1 MYVNNTA
8 SHVWTTEI
16 MLKGNAVFRLYD
28 ENINI
33 GQIPPA
39 EVYSLK
45 WTRFLSF
52 SEFLVGLFVSI
63 VTVSCELLWVSCYS
77 TVQEERQW
85 IYVYEKYI
93 VVCRLLF
100 CRWNPSPVH
109 NQACFV
115 AVSECTVADSVSSSR
130 LELEI
135 MMWAVKQSKMGR
147 EKESSTLGKCECGQY
162 HMKTGTKWK
171 ENNICIKLSFSFK
184 LWVQI

>member
-1 MYVNNTA
+1 M
-8 SHVWTTEI
+8 WTTEI
-16 MLKGNAVFRLYD
+16 MLKGNAVFRLYG

-33 GQIPPA
+33 GQIPTA

-52 SEFLVGLFVSI
+52 WEFLVGLFVSI
-63 VTVSCELLWVSCYS
+63 VTASCELLWVSCYS

-85 IYVYEKYI
+85 IYMYEKYI
-93 VVCRLLF
+93 VVCRLHF

-115 AVSECTVADSVSSSR
+115 AVSECAAVDSVSPSR

-135 MMWAVKQSKMGR
+135 MMWAVKQSKMGQ
-147 EKESSTLGKCECGQY
+147 EKESSTLGRRECGQY
-162 HMKTGTKWK
+162 RMKTGTKWK
-171 ENNICIKLSFSFK
+171 ENNICIKLSLSFK